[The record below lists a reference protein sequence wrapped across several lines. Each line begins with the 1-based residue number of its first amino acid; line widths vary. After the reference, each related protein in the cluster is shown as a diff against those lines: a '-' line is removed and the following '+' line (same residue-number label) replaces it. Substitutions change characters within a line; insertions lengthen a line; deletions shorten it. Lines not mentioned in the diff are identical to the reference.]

1 MNPTQSSVRQII
13 VAVQVLC
20 LVLVLAIA
28 GTLHAQIAGTG
39 TIQGTISDA
48 TGAVIA
54 DAKVT
59 ITENS
64 TLVNHESKTSGG
76 GIYAFPNL
84 PVGTYKLTVSAPG
97 FRAYISNG
105 NVLEVGSNI
114 SLNVQMTVG
123 AQEQRVEVQASG
135 LALQTED
142 ATFKQTLDST
152 QITEMP
158 LNGRRMTDLVQLAGG
173 ATNAGGGDFSN
184 GSKYSYASVSISV
197 AGGQGN
203 TTLYRLDGGDN
214 NDYMGNTN
222 LPFPFP
228 DAVDQFSVETAA
240 LGAQDGMHSGGLV
253 NVVTRSGTNTYHGS
267 GFWFIRN
274 NYIDATNF
282 YATCTPI
289 APATTCTPLKDQL
302 HQNQLGGTIGGRILR
317 DKLFAFAGYQYLESK
332 QLSATT
338 SSHVPTAAN
347 LQGDFSVTAPVTA
360 ALAAATGAC
369 QTTATQLIDPITGV
383 ALPGNKYNQPGGPT
397 LPAWNP
403 QALALL
409 KYLPPTNDPCGL
421 VQYGIPN
428 NVFDKQFVTRVDY
441 TINAKNNL
449 FGRYLFDG
457 YQLPSQYSPTNILF
471 TTQSGNPLQRVQTFT
486 LGENFTMSPRTVNS
500 AHITLLRRLNQ
511 RGYAANMINAGTL
524 GVQVYTA
531 IPNGLQ
537 LSTSKFT
544 IGGGTNSVAHFNDNT
559 LAFDDEVT
567 MVRGRHQLVFG
578 GEYVRNQLNIQNG
591 YESNGQFSFGTSYS
605 AYGPYGSKT
614 GQVQNPN
621 CPVGTPP
628 ANCPSEIGDSS
639 LDFLSGT
646 MTAFQ
651 QSKFQQ
657 NALRAPV
664 PSLYIQD
671 TFHATKQLTLVA
683 GLRWSPNYAPVDTKN
698 RGVVFSQ
705 SAFLANQFSTVYPG
719 GPNGFANGVPNGAP
733 AGALFYGDPGV
744 TRGFTK
750 NSLGQFDP
758 NVGLSFDPIGNGKW
772 VIRAG
777 AEYIYDLPNF
787 FTGQRNQQNPP
798 FSTAISQASSG
809 YIPFTTPWTLP
820 SALVSST
827 TITSNPFPQTQ
838 IPVAGSAQLF
848 FKNSQY
854 IVLPTQ
860 FHPLRTMQ
868 WTASVQHDFPHNWQ
882 LQFDYIGNHTSHL
895 QLGRPLNPVVYIPGS
910 WNGAGSCI
918 APGTTLAIPGTGTGL
933 CSAATSASYGQR
945 ALLTL
950 ENPTQGPGYSFGGGG
965 SVVVGDNGWA
975 NYNGLIT
982 SVNHRLSSTFS
993 LLANWTYSKCL
1004 DTADEQG
1011 DLATTNVQNPNN
1023 IAGDYGPC
1031 GFDYTHIENFVL
1043 VARSKFAID
1052 NNIVKAVVNNWEFAP
1067 LIHIQTGA
1075 PFTVTVGADNSLID
1089 VNNDRA
1095 TLVAGQSPYAKVPH
1109 FYAAAGASNRQY
1121 LNLAAF
1127 ATTNP
1132 LGTFGTT
1139 SRNGFRAPPAFQMD
1153 AQISRI
1159 FPVWEMVNM
1168 TLRLEAFNMLNHP
1181 NFGSPTTSRASGT
1194 FGQIGGTNLTS
1205 ARVFQGAVKFTF

>member
-1 MNPTQSSVRQII
+1 MYPTRSSIRRVI
-13 VAVQVLC
+13 VAVRVLC
-20 LVLVLAIA
+20 AVLLLAIA
-28 GTLHAQIAGTG
+28 GTMRAQIAGTG

-59 ITENS
+59 ITESS
-64 TLVNHESKTSGG
+64 TLVSHESKTSGS
-76 GIYAFPNL
+76 GIYVFPNI
-84 PVGTYKLTVSAPG
+84 PIGTYTVSVSAPG
-97 FRAYISNG
+97 FRVYVSNG

-114 SLNVQMTVG
+114 DVDVKMTVG
-123 AQEQRVEVQASG
+123 GQEQKVEVQATG

-142 ATFKQTLDST
+142 ASFKQTIDSN
-152 QITEMP
+152 QISEMP
-158 LNGRRMTDLVQLAGG
+158 LNGRRMTDLIQLSGG

-184 GSKYSYASVSISV
+184 GSKYSYASVSISI

-228 DAVDQFSVETAA
+228 DAVAQFSVETAA

-274 NYIDATNF
+274 NYIDAQNF
-282 YATCTPI
+282 YAVCTPI
-289 APATTCTPLKDQL
+289 APATTCSAKDQL
-302 HQNQLGGTIGGRILR
+302 HQNQLGGDIGGKILR
-317 DKLFAFAGYQYLESK
+317 DKLFAFVGYGYLESK

-338 SSHVPTAAN
+338 TARVPTQAN
-347 LQGDFSVTAPVTA
+347 LLGDFSVTAPPTA
-360 ALAAATGAC
+360 ALAAASGAC
-369 QTTATQLIDPITGV
+369 QTTATQLIDPATGL

-397 LPAWNP
+397 LPAWNA
-403 QALALL
+403 QSLNLI
-409 KYLPPTNDPCGL
+409 KYLPATGDQNCGVVQFGTPND
-421 VQYGIPN
+421 VY
-428 NVFDKQFVTRVDY
+428 DKQLITRVDY

-449 FGRYLFDG
+449 YGRYLFDG
-457 YQLPSQYSPTNILF
+457 YQLPSWFFPNNILV
-471 TTQSGNPLQRVQTFT
+471 TAASGNPLQRVQTFT
-486 LGENFTMSPRTVNS
+486 LGENYTINNNIVNS
-500 AHITLLRRLNQ
+500 AHVTILRRLNQ
-511 RGYAANMINAGTL
+511 RGYNANAINAGTL
-524 GVQVYTA
+524 GVNVYTA

-567 MVRGRHQLVFG
+567 MVRGKHQLVFG
-578 GEYVRNQLNIQNG
+578 GEFVRNQLNINNG
-591 YESNGQFSFGTSYS
+591 YESNGQFSFGVSYS
-605 AYGPYGSKT
+605 EYGPFGSKT
-614 GQVQNPN
+614 NCNSNPN
-621 CPVGTPP
+621 CNTTQ
-628 ANCPSEIGDSS
+628 IGDSD

-657 NALRAPV
+657 NALRAPI
-664 PSLYIQD
+664 PSLYLQD

-705 SAFLANQFSTVYPG
+705 SAFMNNQFSTVYPG
-719 GPNGFANGVPNGAP
+719 GPGTFATNVPNGAP
-733 AGALFYGDPGV
+733 AGALYYGDPGV
-744 TRGFTK
+744 SRGFTK
-750 NSLGQFDP
+750 NSLKQFDP
-758 NVGLSFDPIGNGKW
+758 NVGVTYDPIGNGKW
-772 VIRAG
+772 VLRAG

-798 FSTAISQASSG
+798 FATAISQSSNG
-809 YIPFTTPWTLP
+809 YIPFSTPWLVP
-820 SALVSST
+820 ASLVSST
-827 TITSNPFPQTQ
+827 TINSNPFPQPQ
-838 IPVAGSAQLF
+838 IPVAGSGQLF
-848 FKNSQY
+848 YKNSQY
-854 IVLPTQ
+854 IVLPAQ

-868 WTASVQHDFPHNWQ
+868 WTASVQHDFPHGWQ
-882 LQFDYIGNHTSHL
+882 VQVDYIGNKTSHL
-895 QLGRPLNPVVYIPGS
+895 QLGLPLNPVLYIPGNWS
-910 WNGAGSCI
+910 GAGSCI
-918 APGTTLAIPGTGTGL
+918 APGTTYAIAGTGTGA
-933 CSAATSASYGQR
+933 CSTTSSSNYISR
-945 ALLTL
+945 SLLTL
-950 ENPTQGPGYSFGGGG
+950 ENPAQGAGYSVGGGG
-965 SVVVGDNGWA
+965 SVLIGDGGWA
-975 NYNGLIT
+975 NYNGLVT

-993 LLANWTYSKCL
+993 FLGNWTYSKCL

-1011 DLATTNVQNPNN
+1011 DLAATNVQNPNN
-1023 IAGDYGPC
+1023 PAGDYGPC
-1031 GFDYTHIENFVL
+1031 GFDYKHIENFVL
-1043 VARSKFAID
+1043 VAKSNFPIG
-1052 NNIVKAVVNNWEFAP
+1052 NGIVKAAVNNWEFAP
-1067 LIHIQTGA
+1067 LMHIQTGA
-1075 PFTVTVGADNSLID
+1075 PFTVTLGVDNSYID

-1095 TLVAGQSPYAKVPH
+1095 SLIPGNSPYAKVPH
-1109 FYAAAGASNRQY
+1109 FYSAQGASNRQY

-1127 ATTNP
+1127 ATSNP
-1132 LGTFGTT
+1132 TGTFGTT
-1139 SRNGFRAPPAFQMD
+1139 GRNAFRAPPAFQMD

-1181 NFGSPTTSRASGT
+1181 NFGTPTTSRASGT
-1194 FGQIGGTNLTS
+1194 FGQIGATNLTN